1 MFATHRRY
9 DGIDQS
15 RIEELTRKVND
26 GLIPKLSE
34 LPGFKG
40 YFLMEAG
47 NGVIKSISLFDTS
60 GQAEDSTRV
69 AAEWTQEEKLESL
82 VPNPPKVT
90 VRKVIAH
97 EMRAPALV

>member
-1 MFATHRRY
+1 MYATHRRY

-15 RIEELTRKVND
+15 RIEELTRKVNES
-26 GLIPKLSE
+26 LIPRLSE
-34 LPGFKG
+34 LPGFHG
-40 YFLMEAG
+40 YFLIEAG
-47 NGVIKSISLFDTS
+47 NGVIKSTSLFDTS
-60 GQAEDSTRV
+60 SQAEDSTRV

-90 VRKVIAH
+90 VRRVIAH